1 MIIKDVS
8 FSSAEENILYDEK
21 LLELAE
27 NGLSSEAL
35 RFWESKDFFVVL
47 GRTSKPDAEVDI
59 AAAEKDNVKIIRR
72 RSGGGTVL
80 QGPGCLNYSLVL
92 SLEHRP
98 VLRDIRKSYESIL
111 GWICL
116 SFKNAGVNAE
126 FRVLSDMALSGR
138 KFSGNAQW
146 RKQKY
151 MLHHGTI
158 LYDFSIEK
166 IERYLKMPPTEPPY
180 RKGRGH
186 SEFLINIGIS
196 ADRIKKII
204 GLIRD
209 NGSCLPNGT
218 A

>member
-8 FSSAEENILYDEK
+8 FAPAEENILYDEK

-27 NGLSSEAL
+27 NGLSGETL

-47 GRTSKPDAEVDI
+47 GRISKPDAEVDI
-59 AAAEKDNVKIIRR
+59 AAAGEDNVKIIRR

-80 QGPGCLNYSLVL
+80 QGPGCLNYSLIL
-92 SLEHRP
+92 SLERRP
-98 VLRDIRKSYESIL
+98 ILRDIRKSYESIL
-111 GWICL
+111 GQICFF
-116 SFKNAGVNAE
+116 FKSAGINAE
-126 FRVLSDMALSGR
+126 FRAFSDMAFSGR

-151 MLHHGTI
+151 ILHHGTI

-166 IERYLKMPPTEPPY
+166 IEKYLKMPPAEPPY

-204 GLIRD
+204 EKALE
-209 NGSCLPNGT
+209 NHYAQL
-218 A
+218 